1 MLPVLCT
8 LDLKKHARNEDSVI
22 TAKSN
27 STIAAIVRM
36 LHLPLRKL
44 STGDI
49 SQMFLPVEEQ
59 MHPKVHLSTKSDF
72 RNQRC
77 SFYHFL
83 YWQNTFHSVLFLLNI
98 NTNYA
103 LKKKERRV
111 FSLPQSV
118 VYRAISAILKI

>member
-1 MLPVLCT
+1 MLPVFCT
-8 LDLKKHARNEDSVI
+8 LDLKKHARNGDSVI

-44 STGDI
+44 TGDI

-59 MHPKVHLSTKSDF
+59 MHPKVPLSTKSDF

-83 YWQNTFHSVLFLLNI
+83 YWQNTFHSVLFLLNKHK
-98 NTNYA
+98 
-103 LKKKERRV
+103 LCLEEERKKSL
-111 FSLPQSV
+111 SLPQSV